1 MPEAAS
7 PSTSGLTW
15 PTVLGPLVRGDDVGP
30 EGAAWAMERILAG
43 DATAA
48 QVAGFAVALRA
59 KGESVAE
66 LTALAD
72 TMFAHARRLEV
83 SDRVVDIV
91 GTGGDLAHTV
101 NISTMSAVVIA
112 GAGAG
117 VVKHGN
123 RAASSS
129 SGAADVLE
137 ALGVRL
143 DVPVENVLDVYR
155 EAGITFCFAPL
166 FHASFRHTA
175 APRRE
180 LGIPTPF
187 NLLGPL
193 TNPARPAAMAVGCA
207 DRRMAPVV
215 AGVLAG
221 RGTDALVFR
230 GDDGLDEITVSTT
243 TTAWVAAGG
252 AVREAT
258 IDPRALGLDLSPLE
272 ALRGGEPQE
281 NAAVFRRLLEG
292 EPGAVRDAVL
302 MNAASALAAHA
313 GDLDDLDAAMARGIE
328 RARESIDS
336 GAASRV
342 LQGWAEAT
350 RRHLP

>member
-1 MPEAAS
+1 MPEAG
-7 PSTSGLTW
+7 PYTW
-15 PTVLGPLVRGDDVGP
+15 PAVLGPLVRGEDTGP
-30 EGAAWAMERILAG
+30 QAAAWAMERILAG
-43 DATAA
+43 DATPA
-48 QVAGFAVALRA
+48 QIAGFAVALRA
-59 KGESVAE
+59 KGESVDE

-83 SDRVVDIV
+83 SDRVVDVV

-101 NISTMSAVVIA
+101 NISTMAAVVIA
-112 GAGAG
+112 GAGVG

-193 TNPARPAAMAVGCA
+193 TNPARPAAMSVGCA

-221 RGTDALVFR
+221 RGADALVVR

-243 TTAWVAAGG
+243 TTAWVATGG
-252 AVREAT
+252 AVREET
-258 IDPRALGLDLSPLE
+258 IDPRHLGLDLAPLE
-272 ALRGGEPQE
+272 SLRGGEPQE

-292 EPGAVRDAVL
+292 ERGAVRDAVL

-313 GDLDDLDAAMARGIE
+313 EDLDDLPAAMVRGVE
-328 RARESIDS
+328 RAAESIDS

-342 LQGWAEAT
+342 LQAWAEAT
-350 RRHLP
+350 TRHLPA

>member
-1 MPEAAS
+1 MPEATSPNAS
-7 PSTSGLTW
+7 GRTW
-15 PTVLGPLVRGDDVGP
+15 PSVLGPLVRGEDVGP
-30 EGAAWAMERILAG
+30 DAAAWAMERILAG
-43 DATAA
+43 DATPA
-48 QVAGFAVALRA
+48 QIAGFAVALRA

-112 GAGAG
+112 GAGVG

-221 RGTDALVFR
+221 RGADALVFR

-243 TTAWVAAGG
+243 TTAWVAGG
-252 AVREAT
+252 GVVREAT
-258 IDPRALGLDLSPLE
+258 LDPRTFGLDRSPLE
-272 ALRGGEPQE
+272 SLRGGEPRE

-292 EPGAVRDAVL
+292 EPGPVRDAVL

-313 GDLDDLDAAMARGIE
+313 GDLDDLDAAMSRGIE

-336 GAASRV
+336 GAANRV
-342 LQGWAEAT
+342 LGGWAEAT

>member
-1 MPEAAS
+1 MPETTALS
-7 PSTSGLTW
+7 W
-15 PTVLGPLVRGDDVGP
+15 PAVLGPLIRGEDVGRHA
-30 EGAAWAMERILAG
+30 AAWAMERILAG

-48 QVAGFAVALRA
+48 QIAGFAVALRA
-59 KGESVAE
+59 KGETVEE

-72 TMFAHARRLEV
+72 TMFARARRLEV
-83 SDRVVDIV
+83 GDRVVDIV

-112 GAGAG
+112 GAGVG

-137 ALGVRL
+137 ALDVRL
-143 DVPVENVLDVYR
+143 DVPVDKVLDVYR
-155 EAGITFCFAPL
+155 EAGITFCFAPM

-215 AGVLAG
+215 AGVLAD
-221 RGTDALVFR
+221 RGADALVFR

-243 TTAWVAAGG
+243 TTAWVAGG
-252 AVREAT
+252 GSVREAT
-258 IDPRALGLDLSPLE
+258 IDPRSLGLDLSPLE
-272 ALRGGEPQE
+272 SLRGGEPQE
-281 NAAVFRRLLEG
+281 NAAVFRRLLDG

-313 GDLDDLDAAMARGIE
+313 GDLEDLDAAMARGID

-342 LQGWAEAT
+342 LEGWADAT
-350 RRHLP
+350 KRHLPA